1 MEFVF
6 LAIFGLI
13 ALSGTIVAMYELIS
27 IFKVRISGKR
37 TLQVI
42 GLDEDLNFQPSSE
55 NPFSP
60 TRPGI
65 VYRHGKP
72 DDDDLKILVIEHQDG
87 PVIPLNVSS
96 QVYGDVKDILT
107 ANRLSELHLDAY
119 VDDKRLTIKK
129 VFDYRVRS
137 NPDPIRYRTHYVS
150 QSSGSREPV
159 ESSSLTLSGLQ
170 PKRFF

>member
-13 ALSGTIVAMYELIS
+13 ALSGTIIAMYELIS
-27 IFKVRISGKR
+27 NFKVRLSGKR

-42 GLDEDLNFQPSSE
+42 GLDEDLKFQPTLE
-55 NPFSP
+55 NPFRP

-65 VYRHGKP
+65 VYRNGKP
-72 DDDDLKILVIEHQDG
+72 DDVNSKILVIENQDG

-96 QVYGDVKDILT
+96 RVYGDVKDILT
-107 ANRLSELHLDAY
+107 ANKSSELHLDAY
-119 VDDKRLTIKK
+119 VDDKHLTIKK

-137 NPDPIRYRTHYVS
+137 NPDPVRYRTHYAS
-150 QSSGSREPV
+150 QSRCSCEPV

-170 PKRFF
+170 PNRF